1 VLSDA
6 ERLVKTCEACQFHV
20 KDIHQPAQALQT
32 IPLSW
37 PFAVYGLDS
46 VGHFPRAVGGY
57 EYLLVVV
64 DKFTKWVE
72 VEPVRAVMAQATVKF
87 IRGIVSRFGV
97 PNRII
102 ANMGPPLGLP
112 LHQRKFQ
119 SLLQRAQHKGLL
131 CLGSTP
137 QRQLSGGA
145 CQCES
150 PMRTENKDI

>member
-1 VLSDA
+1 
-6 ERLVKTCEACQFHV
+6 V

-102 ANMGPPLGLP
+102 ANMGPPLGSP
-112 LHQRKFQ
+112 FT
-119 SLLQRAQHKGLL
+119 SGSFRAYCNEL
-131 CLGSTP
+131 STKVYFASVAHP
-137 QRQLSGGA
+137 SA
-145 CQCES
+145 NCQVA
-150 PMRTENKDI
+150 RANAKVL